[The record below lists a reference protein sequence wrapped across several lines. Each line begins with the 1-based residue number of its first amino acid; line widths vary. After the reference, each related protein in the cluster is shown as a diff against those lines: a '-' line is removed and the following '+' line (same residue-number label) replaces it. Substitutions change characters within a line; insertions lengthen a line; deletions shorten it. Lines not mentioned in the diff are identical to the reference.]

1 MSKPS
6 SDAWGLRSA
15 RPSFAPK
22 PPVGPAL
29 AALAL
34 AAVAAAPALI
44 GCGAA
49 AYQEPA
55 SPEAAPDAAPMRL
68 TTERD
73 AQHELDRAEAELAS
87 ALGGGAAP
95 RFASPPY
102 GAGAAAEPGATAPP
116 APPPQPMQPAPPAE
130 SPAGKK
136 EAEAKAAGDA
146 QATQVSASPC
156 MTACRALASM
166 TRAAEHLCGL
176 AGEGDDRCAGA
187 RARVKSA
194 TDRVESQCPSCAR

>member
-1 MSKPS
+1 MS
-6 SDAWGLRSA
+6 
-15 RPSFAPK
+15 RPH
-22 PPVGPAL
+22 VGPAL

-34 AAVAAAPALI
+34 AGVAATPALI

-55 SPEAAPDAAPMRL
+55 SPGMGADAAPERL
-68 TTERD
+68 TTAQD
-73 AQHELDRAEAELAS
+73 AQSELDRAEAELAS
-87 ALGGGAAP
+87 ALGGRAAP
-95 RFASPPY
+95 QQFASPPY
-102 GAGAAAEPGATAPP
+102 AGGPAVAPGATSPP
-116 APPPQPMQPAPPAE
+116 PPPPQPMQPAAPAE

-136 EAEAKAAGDA
+136 EAEAKAAGDD
-146 QATQVSASPC
+146 QASQVSASPC

-166 TRAAEHLCGL
+166 TRAADHLCGL

-194 TDRVESQCPSCAR
+194 ADRVEAQCPSCAR